1 MQRAKQFS
9 ADSQL
14 GVPAPSAPR
23 TPVSREGTGQTT
35 GDRQGAAREGAKN
48 GIHVRRCLLIAAGG
62 VTITA
67 VGKLD
72 KKALREILAA
82 PGGA

>member
-1 MQRAKQFS
+1 MAFMS
-9 ADSQL
+9 VVCS
-14 GVPAPSAPR
+14 
-23 TPVSREGTGQTT
+23 
-35 GDRQGAAREGAKN
+35 
-48 GIHVRRCLLIAAGG
+48 LIAAGG

-72 KKALREILAA
+72 KKALREILVA

>member
-1 MQRAKQFS
+1 
-9 ADSQL
+9 
-14 GVPAPSAPR
+14 VPP
-23 TPVSREGTGQTT
+23 
-35 GDRQGAAREGAKN
+35 DR
-48 GIHVRRCLLIAAGG
+48 RRG

>member
-1 MQRAKQFS
+1 MPG
-9 ADSQL
+9 L
-14 GVPAPSAPR
+14 
-23 TPVSREGTGQTT
+23 PVT
-35 GDRQGAAREGAKN
+35 K
-48 GIHVRRCLLIAAGG
+48 
-62 VTITA
+62 

>member
-1 MQRAKQFS
+1 MAFMS
-9 ADSQL
+9 VVCS
-14 GVPAPSAPR
+14 P
-23 TPVSREGTGQTT
+23 
-35 GDRQGAAREGAKN
+35 
-48 GIHVRRCLLIAAGG
+48 IAAGG